1 VVDNLWTAA
10 EDAALRQGWADGVP
24 TNELA
29 RRIGRTKNA
38 VIGRVHRLKLPPRPS
53 PICGP
58 VKPIDMSELQAL
70 REAGHSIA
78 VLAKRFNASKNRIS
92 ELLGLRVAPQ
102 MVRAEHTEAPV
113 PLTVVP
119 SLPPEPLARL
129 LPLAWFASPV
139 TVADN
144 PRQCRWLE
152 GDAPFLQCADVRD
165 GARSYCRQHCK
176 RAYHRIC
183 TEVAA

>member
-1 VVDNLWTAA
+1 VVDNPWTPA

-24 TNELA
+24 TKELG
-29 RRIGRTKNA
+29 RRLDRTKNS
-38 VIGRVHRLKLPPRPS
+38 VISRSHRMKLPPRPS
-53 PICGP
+53 PISGP
-58 VKPIDMSELQAL
+58 AKPIDMSELQAL
-70 REAGHSIA
+70 QEAGYSVA
-78 VLAKRFNASKNRIS
+78 VLAKRFNAGKNRIR
-92 ELLGLRVAPQ
+92 ELLGVRVTPK
-102 MVRAEHTEAPV
+102 MVRVEPPKAPV

-119 SLPPEPLARL
+119 TPTPEPFARL
-129 LPLAWFASPV
+129 LPLAWSTPAV
-139 TVADN
+139 VIADN

-152 GDAPFLQCADVRD
+152 GDAPLLQCSDVRD